1 MWVTGAANDD
11 LSAMLGADAAC
22 CGVDG
27 DNKGGCGKCLLLR
40 NPTAVNSDWSAIM
53 MKKNRCPP
61 WSNGCGPGSRHIDIA
76 VPGYDNLQYSTANIC
91 GASGT
96 PISAAQSSICG
107 SWYTRGGDTTK
118 GCDCSA
124 MPSATAE
131 QRQLKKGCELFTK
144 WGWTSGNPSLEF
156 KVVEC
161 PAAFER
167 IIGSAFGRS
176 GVQPASSEVEA
187 DVQLPPP
194 YQPLQSTIDNKE
206 KVLKLTGSQVL
217 LRLEPSLISLND

>member
-1 MWVTGAANDD
+1 MPPSHHPSTARV
-11 LSAMLGADAAC
+11 LIADAFS
-22 CGVDG
+22 
-27 DNKGGCGKCLLLR
+27 LLLELHAPSLLIALR
-40 NPTAVNSDWSAIM
+40 FFRALAV
-53 MKKNRCPP
+53 R
-61 WSNGCGPGSRHIDIA
+61 
-76 VPGYDNLQYSTANIC
+76 
-91 GASGT
+91 
-96 PISAAQSSICG
+96 
-107 SWYTRGGDTTK
+107 
-118 GCDCSA
+118 
-124 MPSATAE
+124 
-131 QRQLKKGCELFTK
+131 CELFTA
-144 WGWTSGNPSLEF
+144 WGWKSGDPSLEF